1 MYLGGNRR
9 WVPLLFI
16 ILARNI
22 DCKSILQKTLK
33 QFGLLA
39 SKYKRKS
46 RYKSR
51 AIFGA
56 SLFTPCTEFGI
67 RVPGN
72 FCLWNLESVKF
83 LLVESGMQLKESGIP
98 LRTGI

>member
-51 AIFGA
+51 AI
-56 SLFTPCTEFGI
+56 SVRLFSPHVREFGI

-72 FCLWNLESVKF
+72 LCLWNLESVKF